1 MKTLICLL
9 LLAGC
14 VYSQETGSMPEMN
27 QENSKAPAAK
37 SGGFKA
43 EIQKQADEWRQ
54 SFKAKDADK
63 VAAMYTDDAVWI
75 NAEGT
80 FHGRDEI
87 KNELKKM
94 IDRGDTVD
102 SIVTSRSFNSTAL
115 GFAEG
120 TYSGKAPNPKT
131 GAQQAGHG
139 QWVVSVKNANGQW
152 MIAAHTSVPSM
163 VAKAK

>member
-1 MKTLICLL
+1 MKTLVCLL
-9 LLAGC
+9 LLAGWM
-14 VYSQETGSMPEMN
+14 YSQETGSMPEMK
-27 QENSKAPAAK
+27 QEVSKAPAVKA
-37 SGGFKA
+37 GGKA
-43 EIQKQADEWRQ
+43 EIQKKADEWRQ
-54 SFKAKDADK
+54 GFKAKDADK

-80 FHGRDEI
+80 FHGHEEI

-102 SIVTSRSFNSTAL
+102 SIVTTRSSNSPEL

-131 GAQQAGHG
+131 GAQQPGHG
-139 QWVVSVKNANGQW
+139 QWVVTVKNANGQW
-152 MIAAHTSVPSM
+152 MIATHTSVPSM
-163 VAKAK
+163 SAKPK